1 MGDVVAFN
9 PIGGA
14 VTRAGEELLAAAY
27 LTPLNLEKTYQLG
40 LYGPVVSGQTLR
52 SHTNEGGR
60 LEVLGRSRRMGKAFG
75 YSSTGRTSTGPII
88 GSRVY
93 LRQKRIQE
101 GSLPE

>member
-1 MGDVVAFN
+1 
-9 PIGGA
+9 
-14 VTRAGEELLAAAY
+14 
-27 LTPLNLEKTYQLG
+27 
-40 LYGPVVSGQTLR
+40 
-52 SHTNEGGR
+52 
-60 LEVLGRSRRMGKAFG
+60 MGKAFG